1 MSNNK
6 KLTIGAFILMI
17 LTSVFGVTNIGIGF
31 YRMGYAAIPMFI
43 IGGVLFFA
51 PFLAMM
57 IEFATGFDDKEG
69 GIYTWMKES
78 VSIKFAFVGIM
89 MWYCS
94 YVIWMFGKAFSI
106 WVPLSYALFGKD
118 ITVNPV
124 IIGGIDF
131 GPFFL
136 GLIGV
141 AIIILLYFLVS
152 RGASKL
158 SKIASIGG
166 MAVVSLNFVLII
178 GGLIAFVVSGFHLSE
193 PLTLASLGQSPNPD
207 YQSIVPF
214 LGFLVFA
221 VFAYGG
227 TEAIGGVAEDLENP
241 KRDLKK
247 GIVLSGLFIIICYI
261 VGFLMVGAAI
271 NWADFPAETGSM
283 QALFIIMINLGDT
296 IAGKSG
302 SFLGEFLMRFSGLGI
317 FLSYLG
323 ALIALTYAPLK
334 QLITGTP
341 KEFWPKS
348 FSKENENGIRI
359 SALKVQ
365 ALIVIAFIL
374 SKSILSLINPDGAN
388 AIYELIINMTNVGM
402 TLPYVFL
409 IYAWFQYRKND
420 QLPKNIIMIKS
431 HAMINLIFVVSM
443 ITVLFGNVFT
453 IVSPFLS
460 GNISTGI
467 WTIIG
472 PVIFSILA
480 LVIYSNSNIKEK

>member
-1 MSNNK
+1 MANKK
-6 KLTIGAFILMI
+6 KLTIWAFILMI

-31 YRMGYAAIPMFI
+31 YRMGYAAIPMFV
-43 IGGVLFFA
+43 IGGVLFFG

-106 WVPLSYALFGKD
+106 WVPLSYGLFGKD
-118 ITVNPV
+118 ITVNPLM
-124 IIGGIDF
+124 IAGIDF
-131 GPFFL
+131 GPFVL
-136 GLIGV
+136 GIVGIC
-141 AIIILLYFLVS
+141 IIIVLYFLVS

-158 SKIASIGG
+158 AKIASIGG
-166 MAVVSLNFVLII
+166 MAVVSLNFVLIF

-193 PLTLASLGQSPNPD
+193 PLSLAALGHSPNPD
-207 YQSIVPF
+207 YQSVVPF

-247 GIVLSGLFIIICYI
+247 GLVLSGLFIIICYI

-271 NWADFPAETGSM
+271 KWSDFPAEVGSM
-283 QALFIIMINLGDT
+283 QALFIIMQQLGDT
-296 IAGKSG
+296 IVGQSG
-302 SFLGEFLMRFSGLGI
+302 SFLGQFLMRFSGFGI
-317 FLSYLG
+317 FLTYFG
-323 ALIALTYAPLK
+323 ALISLTYAPLK
-334 QLITGTP
+334 QLISGTP
-341 KEFWPKS
+341 KEFWPES
-348 FSKENENGIRI
+348 FSKENENGIRMA
-359 SALKVQ
+359 ALKTQ
-365 ALIVIAFIL
+365 AMIVVIFIL
-374 SKSILSLINPDGAN
+374 VKSVLALVNPEGAN

-409 IYAWFQYRKND
+409 IYAWYKYRNND
-420 QLPKNIIMIKS
+420 KLPKNIIMIKS
-431 HAMINLIFVVSM
+431 KSMITLIFVVSM

-453 IVSPFLS
+453 IVSPFLN
-460 GNISTGI
+460 GDISTGV

>member
-1 MSNNK
+1 MANKK
-6 KLTIGAFILMI
+6 KLTLWAFILMI
-17 LTSVFGVTNIGIGF
+17 LTSVFGVANIGIGF

-43 IGGVLFFA
+43 IGGILFFG

-106 WVPLSYALFGKD
+106 WVPLSYTIFGED
-118 ITVNPV
+118 ITTKQLM
-124 IIGGIDF
+124 IGGIDF
-131 GPFFL
+131 GPFIL
-136 GLIGV
+136 GMIGI

-166 MAVVSLNFVLII
+166 MGVVSLNFVLIF
-178 GGLIAFVVSGFHLSE
+178 GGLIAFIVSGFHLSE
-193 PLTLASLGQSPNPD
+193 PLTMNSLVQSPNPS

-227 TEAIGGVAEDLENP
+227 TEAIGGVAEDLEDP

-247 GIVLSGLFIIICYI
+247 GIVLSGIFIIVCYI

-271 NWADFPAETGSM
+271 KWSDFPAKVGSM
-283 QALFIIMINLGDT
+283 QALFIIMQHLGDT
-296 IAGKSG
+296 IVGHGG
-302 SFLGEFLMRFSGLGI
+302 SFLGQFFMRFAGLSI
-317 FLSYLG
+317 FLSYFG

-334 QLITGTP
+334 QLIAGTP
-341 KEFWPKS
+341 KEFWPES
-348 FSKENENGIRI
+348 FSKENENGIRVA
-359 SALKVQ
+359 ALKTQ
-365 ALIVIAFIL
+365 ALIVILFIL
-374 SKSILSLINPDGAN
+374 VKSVLSLVNPEGAL
-388 AIYELIINMTNVGM
+388 AIYDLIINMTNVGM

-409 IYAWFQYRKND
+409 IYAWYKYRKND
-420 QLPKNIIMIKS
+420 NLPKNIIMIKS
-431 HAMINLIFVVSM
+431 SAMITLIFIVSM
-443 ITVLFGNVFT
+443 ITVIFGNVFT

-460 GNISTGI
+460 GDISTGI

-472 PVIFSILA
+472 PVIFSIVA